1 MTETRVALAGN
12 PNTGKSTIFNR
23 LTGAAAHEGNYPGVT
38 VELSCGSRVCG
49 DRLFRFIDLPGQYSL
64 TPASEDEAVAVR
76 HILDNPSDLILNVV
90 DATNLERNLQLTIQL
105 ARLGMRLVVALNM
118 CDEAR
123 AAGRMPDLGILS
135 DRLGVP
141 VVRTVGR
148 TGEGMEEL
156 ALALEAAAVSG
167 SLPRTLNLGG
177 DADET
182 ISGIADLLT
191 GIVPSGVGLASML
204 LEGNEE
210 AEALV
215 RRTAPE
221 RAEEILERAAQAAG
235 RLESLYG
242 DPASLVLAGLRRGI
256 AAGLV
261 MEASGPPR
269 RRSTE
274 PSLTRRIDSV
284 MLNRYLGFPIFALIM
299 YLAFWLTFR
308 ASAPLEGIISS
319 AFGLLSSGVVRL
331 LPEGPLQSLISDGVI
346 GGVGGVL
353 LYVPGIA
360 VLFLAI
366 SLMEDTGYMARAAF
380 LTDGLMHR
388 FGLHGRSFIPMLLG
402 FGCTVPAVLAAR
414 TLESRRDRLA
424 TILVLPLLSCGAR
437 LPVYLLVIRAFFP
450 GRQPLVLFLVY
461 GLGIALALLGAR
473 LLRKTILSGDDS
485 PFVMELPP
493 YRLPTFR
500 ALSRHVWG
508 RVSHYLAKAGT
519 VILAFSVGL
528 WLLGFFPR
536 PAPGT
541 SPAEALETS
550 FSGRMGHALEPL
562 VEPLGFDWRIAT
574 AMVGAMGAKELF
586 VSQMAILSSLGDAGE
601 HGLSAE
607 LASRYDPGTG
617 IAIMV
622 FILISAPCLATVVMV
637 RRETGRW
644 WIALSQ
650 YALLTLLAWVAAFAA
665 RALLG

>member
-1 MTETRVALAGN
+1 
-12 PNTGKSTIFNR
+12 
-23 LTGAAAHEGNYPGVT
+23 
-38 VELSCGSRVCG
+38 
-49 DRLFRFIDLPGQYSL
+49 
-64 TPASEDEAVAVR
+64 
-76 HILDNPSDLILNVV
+76 
-90 DATNLERNLQLTIQL
+90 
-105 ARLGMRLVVALNM
+105 
-118 CDEAR
+118 
-123 AAGRMPDLGILS
+123 
-135 DRLGVP
+135 
-141 VVRTVGR
+141 
-148 TGEGMEEL
+148 
-156 ALALEAAAVSG
+156 
-167 SLPRTLNLGG
+167 
-177 DADET
+177 
-182 ISGIADLLT
+182 
-191 GIVPSGVGLASML
+191 
-204 LEGNEE
+204 
-210 AEALV
+210 
-215 RRTAPE
+215 
-221 RAEEILERAAQAAG
+221 
-235 RLESLYG
+235 
-242 DPASLVLAGLRRGI
+242 VLAGLRRGI

-308 ASAPLEGIISS
+308 ASAPLEGIISGV
-319 AFGLLSSGVVRL
+319 FGLLSSGVVRL

-473 LLRKTILSGDDS
+473 LLRKTILAGDDS

-493 YRLPTFR
+493 YRLPTAR

-528 WLLGFFPR
+528 WLLGYFPR

-541 SPAEALETS
+541 SPAEALEAS

-601 HGLSAE
+601 SGLSAE

-617 IAIMV
+617 IAIIV

-637 RRETGRW
+637 RRETGSW

-650 YALLTLLAWVAAFAA
+650 YALLTLLAWVAAFSA